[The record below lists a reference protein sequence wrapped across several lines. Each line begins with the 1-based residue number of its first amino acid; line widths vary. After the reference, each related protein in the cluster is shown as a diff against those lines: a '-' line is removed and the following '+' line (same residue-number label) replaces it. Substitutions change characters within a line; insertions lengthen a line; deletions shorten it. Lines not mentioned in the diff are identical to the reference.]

1 MVFEMS
7 GCAAKSSSAPG
18 CSCVTDIRDKKCVD
32 IDFNDANCA
41 DMAKCCVGVHNF
53 GMHEKCAA
61 AARKCRKL
69 GSSWDPIAPMRPL
82 NMEYIYTQTPGYAT
96 TGALVEKFGNLE
108 DFLDARC
115 ILKNFA
121 CSLVIALVAKAVLS
135 TEITIKQLLVLTFLI
150 SLIRCCVA
158 KL

>member
-1 MVFEMS
+1 M
-7 GCAAKSSSAPG
+7 CD
-18 CSCVTDIRDKKCVD
+18 CVTDIRSKKCVD
-32 IDFNDANCA
+32 IDVDDASCA
-41 DMAKCCVGVHNF
+41 DMAKCCVGAHNF
-53 GMHEKCAA
+53 GMHEKCQS

-96 TGALVEKFGNLE
+96 TGALVEKFG
-108 DFLDARC
+108 DFNEILDMKC

-121 CSLVIALVAKAVLS
+121 CSLIIALIAKAVLS
-135 TEITIKQLLVLTFLI
+135 TEVTIKQLFILTFLI
-150 SLIRCCVA
+150 SLIRCCIA